1 MRRLYRCI
9 SKAPRQGMKNEFSFL
24 AGDSPR
30 PQTTSKDHPK
40 KAWAEP
46 WLSLIDP
53 ATALQVQHAFGH
65 QIRLFGFQC
74 LKKMLESRI
83 IQVG

>member
-24 AGDSPR
+24 AGDFTP
-30 PQTTSKDHPK
+30 KIIPK

-74 LKKMLESRI
+74 LKEMLESRI